1 MNLVNPIKENTEID
15 SKTNMNLVNVKITVN
30 KEIK

>member
-15 SKTNMNLVNVKITVN
+15 SKTNINLVNVKITKN

>member
-15 SKTNMNLVNVKITVN
+15 SKTNTNLVNVKITKN